1 MEAAWEWAASR
12 VAAVSMTV
20 ASMTVAFPVTMVTIT
35 ATLTT
40 WVVKDPTET
49 MEIRMNSD
57 LIGKTTALMVKDLM
71 ETMT

>member
-1 MEAAWEWAASR
+1 MEAAWEWAASL
-12 VAAVSMTV
+12 VAA

-40 WVVKDPTET
+40 WVVKDPTEI

-57 LIGKTTALMVKDLM
+57 RIGKTTALMVKDLM